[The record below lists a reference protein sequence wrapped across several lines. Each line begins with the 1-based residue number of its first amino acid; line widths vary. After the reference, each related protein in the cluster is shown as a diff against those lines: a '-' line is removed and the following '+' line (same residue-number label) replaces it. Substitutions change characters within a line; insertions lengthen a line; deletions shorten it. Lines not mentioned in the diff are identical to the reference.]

1 MEYASWLAGERW
13 SDHPPC
19 THPLLAGVARL
30 INDHISDSARSRL
43 VGMIPQV
50 VGLNG
55 DEPMVDVMI
64 TIRCASGAIPVA
76 AESRQRALAVSLLAS
91 QEIIAA
97 IGETDA
103 GQLMDRVARGL
114 ARAPHAAR
122 WAENFAAAHDDIT
135 LEAFRAR
142 TAPAT
147 VRVAVVGIAEAA
159 VPDADDRLYRLLDE
173 VIDDC
178 REWLQPV
185 SSTDSRPLRSVATG
199 V

>member
-30 INDHISDSARSRL
+30 VNDHTSDATRSRL
-43 VGMIPQV
+43 VRMIPQV

-55 DEPMVDVMI
+55 DDPMVDVMI
-64 TIRCASGAIPVA
+64 AIRCASAAIPVA

-91 QEIIAA
+91 QEVLA
-97 IGETDA
+97 GLDDTD
-103 GQLMDRVARGL
+103 VARQTDL
-114 ARAPHAAR
+114 ARHSLTRVPHAAR
-122 WAENFAAAHDDIT
+122 WAESFTAPHEIT

-159 VPDADDRLYRLLDE
+159 VSDADDRLYRLLAE
-173 VIDDC
+173 VIGDC
-178 REWLQPV
+178 HERLQPV
-185 SSTDSRPLRSVATG
+185 SSTEFQPVRSVATG
-199 V
+199 A

>member
-30 INDHISDSARSRL
+30 VNDHISDAARSRL

-55 DEPMVDVMI
+55 DDPMVDVTI
-64 TIRCASGAIPVA
+64 TVRCASAAIPMA

-91 QEIIAA
+91 REILA
-97 IGETDA
+97 GLDEPDT
-103 GQLMDRVARGL
+103 GQLMDRAARGL
-114 ARAPHAAR
+114 GRAPHAAR
-122 WAENFAAAHDDIT
+122 WAESFTAPHDIT

-147 VRVAVVGIAEAA
+147 VRVAVVGIADAA
-159 VPDADDRLYRLLDE
+159 VSDSDDRLYRLLDE

-178 REWLQPV
+178 RERLQPV
-185 SSTDSRPLRSVATG
+185 SSTESRPARSVATG

>member
-30 INDHISDSARSRL
+30 VNDHISDGARTRL

-55 DEPMVDVMI
+55 DDPLLDVTI
-64 TIRCASGAIPVA
+64 VIRCASAAIPVA

-91 QEIIAA
+91 KEILT
-97 IGETDA
+97 GLDGTDRD
-103 GQLMDRVARGL
+103 QLMDRADRAL

-122 WAENFAAAHDDIT
+122 WAESFTALHDIT

-147 VRVAVVGIAEAA
+147 VRVAVVGIAEAS
-159 VPDADDRLYRLLDE
+159 VPDADDRLYRLLNE
-173 VIDDC
+173 VIDHC
-178 REWLQPV
+178 RERLQPV
-185 SSTDSRPLRSVATG
+185 SSTEPDPMRSVATG

>member
-30 INDHISDSARSRL
+30 VNDHISDAARSRL
-43 VGMIPQV
+43 VGMIPKV

-55 DEPMVDVMI
+55 NDAMVEVMI
-64 TIRCASGAIPVA
+64 TVRCASAAIPVA

-91 QEIIAA
+91 QEILA
-97 IGETDA
+97 GLDDTDIT
-103 GQLMDRVARGL
+103 QQMDLARRGL
-114 ARAPHAAR
+114 AQAPHAAR
-122 WAENFAAAHDDIT
+122 WAEGFTAPHEIT
-135 LEAFRAR
+135 PEAFRAR

-147 VRVAVVGIAEAA
+147 VRVAVVGIAEAT
-159 VPDADDRLYRLLDE
+159 VSDADDRLYRLLDE
-173 VIDDC
+173 VIGDC
-178 REWLQPV
+178 RDRLRRSSSPDPQP
-185 SSTDSRPLRSVATG
+185 TLPVAAG

>member
-30 INDHISDSARSRL
+30 VNDHISDAARSRL

-55 DEPMVDVMI
+55 DDPMVDVMI
-64 TIRCASGAIPVA
+64 TIRCASAAIPVA

-91 QEIIAA
+91 KEMLT
-97 IGETDA
+97 GLDRTDPD
-103 GQLMDRVARGL
+103 QLMDRADRAL

-122 WAENFAAAHDDIT
+122 WAESFTAPHDIT

-142 TAPAT
+142 TAPAA
-147 VRVAVVGIAEAA
+147 VRVAVLGIAEAA
-159 VPDADDRLYRLLDE
+159 VSDADDRLYRLLDE
-173 VIDDC
+173 LIGDC
-178 REWLQPV
+178 RSRFQPGPATE
-185 SSTDSRPLRSVATG
+185 SQPTRSVAIG

>member
-19 THPLLAGVARL
+19 THPLLAGVARMV
-30 INDHISDSARSRL
+30 NDHISDAARTSL
-43 VGMIPQV
+43 VGMIPRV

-55 DEPMVDVMI
+55 VDPMVDVTI
-64 TIRCASGAIPVA
+64 TVRCASAAIPVA

-91 QEIIAA
+91 QEILAELD
-97 IGETDA
+97 ETDP
-103 GQLMDRVARGL
+103 GQLVDRAARGL
-114 ARAPHAAR
+114 ARVPHAAR
-122 WAENFAAAHDDIT
+122 WAESFTAPHDIT
-135 LEAFRAR
+135 LEAFRVR

-159 VPDADDRLYRLLDE
+159 VPDADNRLYHLLDE
-173 VIDDC
+173 IIDDC
-178 REWLQPV
+178 RELLQPV
-185 SSTDSRPLRSVATG
+185 SSTESQPAPSVAIG